1 MSDLFRAAESGNV
14 RALKAHLRAGKN
26 CNTQTRS
33 TKATPLIWGARKQQ
47 TRVIKVLLKCEGINV
62 SIQDSSG
69 NTALHYAARN
79 NDLAIASLLF
89 GAGADLTLKNER
101 AEYAMQLPLDP
112 YNFFKACVLDQ
123 HDVTIQTNLANK
135 RLADAKSVI
144 TRFEISEALEQV
156 HRLRV
161 EIEEKNM
168 LVKQAVE
175 DENLMNLRL
184 PRVFG
189 AGDHSRVLQDVLFT
203 RLGEVRAEHLI
214 AIKKYERMETIAD
227 HHEKQIDL
235 LNSKSIKYT
244 AASEAITEEIE
255 ELTAGLAA
263 KTDTLTPLRLY
274 PADENLQEICVA
286 GLVSLI
292 DADNTEAIHQGLSGE
307 NCCELIKKIQDRFL
321 NNQKILLDGNRVV
334 KELKLYKSRMYA
346 SKMHH

>member
-214 AIKKYERMETIAD
+214 AIKKYEPPKNRLVHRKNVVIKFQYEIYTHLIFTNTTRRVIKTTNNTPCHPLSQNLMIYLINK
-227 HHEKQIDL
+227 HLYH
-235 LNSKSIKYT
+235 KSLVIVLFFLISSVFMLCSSIPKNFYFFWT
-244 AASEAITEEIE
+244 SS
-255 ELTAGLAA
+255 
-263 KTDTLTPLRLY
+263 PPRLY
-274 PADENLQEICVA
+274 LF
-286 GLVSLI
+286 SWW
-292 DADNTEAIHQGLSGE
+292 
-307 NCCELIKKIQDRFL
+307 
-321 NNQKILLDGNRVV
+321 
-334 KELKLYKSRMYA
+334 Y
-346 SKMHH
+346 